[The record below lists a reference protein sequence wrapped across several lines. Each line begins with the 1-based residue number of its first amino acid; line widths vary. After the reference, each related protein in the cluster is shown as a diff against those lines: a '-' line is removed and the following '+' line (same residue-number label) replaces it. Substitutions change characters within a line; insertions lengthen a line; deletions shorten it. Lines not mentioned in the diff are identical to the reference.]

1 MCGRTRAKGQ
11 SRNLLRVT
19 LLAAAGVLLTCGS
32 AGATSLSYTFDSD
45 NQGWQQSQDGI
56 SYSAAGFQ
64 PTGGNP
70 GGRLTAVDTGRET
83 GCPGLTDCNLLYFL
97 SPMVPHLAR
106 NYGGVASFDLRSS
119 VNPGFAAELLL
130 FPNGPNYLDGLI
142 AESGGTT
149 YHHLSITLAESSN
162 WSVCPYAGGTCTP
175 ATQSGFRGLIASS
188 DQIAVMA
195 DVGPNG
201 TGETYDLD
209 NVTLTEGP
217 TPAAPP
223 PHPGPQHKKKKN
235 KNNNKKKKQ
244 QQPQKCKNKKR
255 KQHATSA
262 KKCKRDHAAGA
273 LLRG

>member
-1 MCGRTRAKGQ
+1 MCGRIRAKGQ

-45 NQGWQQSQDGI
+45 NQGWQQSQEGN
-56 SYSAAGFQ
+56 SYSPAGFQ

-83 GCPGLTDCNLLYFL
+83 GCPGLTDCNLLYFA
-97 SPMVPHLAR
+97 SPTKLPHLD
-106 NYGGVASFDLRSS
+106 YGSVASFDLRSS
-119 VNPGFAAELLL
+119 VSPSFAAELLL

-142 AESGGTT
+142 AETGGTT

-162 WSVCPYAGGTCTP
+162 WSVCPYAGGTCTA
-175 ATQSGFRGLIASS
+175 ATKKSGFRGLIASS

-201 TGETYDLD
+201 TGERYDLD
-209 NVTLTEGP
+209 NVTLTDGP

-223 PHPGPQHKKKKN
+223 PHPVPQPTKKKN
-235 KNNNKKKKQ
+235 KKKKPQ
-244 QQPQKCKNKKR
+244 QQQKKCKNKKR
-255 KQHATSA
+255 KHHATPA
-262 KKCKRDHAAGA
+262 KKCKQGRAAGA

>member
-19 LLAAAGVLLTCGS
+19 LLAAAAVLLTCSS

-45 NQGWQQSQDGI
+45 NQGWQQSQEGT
-56 SYSAAGFQ
+56 SYSTAGFE

-70 GGRLTAVDTGRET
+70 GGRLTAVDTGDEA
-83 GCPGLTDCNLLYFL
+83 GCPGLTNCNLLYFA
-97 SPMVPHLAR
+97 SPMVPHLAA

-119 VNPGFAAELLL
+119 VSPKFAAELLL

-142 AESGGTT
+142 AETGGTT
-149 YHHLSITLAESSN
+149 YHHLSIALTESSD

-175 ATQSGFRGLIASS
+175 ATQSGFRGLMAAS

-201 TGETYDLD
+201 IGETYDLD
-209 NVTLTEGP
+209 NVTLTDGSAQP
-217 TPAAPP
+217 APP
-223 PHPGPQHKKKKN
+223 PHPVPQPEKKKN
-235 KNNNKKKKQ
+235 KKMKKK
-244 QQPQKCKNKKR
+244 CKKKG
-255 KQHATSA
+255 KHHGPSA
-262 KKCKRDHAAGA
+262 KKCKKGQAASA
-273 LLRG
+273 RLRG